1 MEERRSLEVEKEMED
16 KRERNRFI
24 NDMSL
29 NVNRRI
35 RNQQNENVLWAQI
48 EPVVNKDNLVQ

>member
-1 MEERRSLEVEKEMED
+1 MEERRNLEVEKEMED

-35 RNQQNENVLWAQI
+35 RNQQHENVLWAQI